1 MKLNPWEPDLRSL
14 VDRIDQGDVD
24 LQPDF
29 QRQEVWST
37 SKKKK
42 LIDSVLREWS
52 IPPIHLVVLP
62 DGKLE
67 VLDGQQRLASVR
79 DFFHNRFSID
89 GKITP
94 LDDKVGQLHGRFY
107 SKLEPGVRRKI
118 DQYTL
123 RCFRISDYQPEEPSE
138 LFYRLNQPTMLTAGE
153 QRNALF
159 GPAREQLKE
168 LVAHF
173 EHLGNDKS
181 TIGFSNARLAYDDIL
196 ARLLYFIEA
205 RSFGEKSTEGRISER
220 FRSPRAFSHD
230 VYDRCSRSIKL
241 FSDDVRNAEMSK
253 LNKASVLSLLLFYS
267 RFDTADPEV
276 DVLQEYVRAEAGAY
290 GATELSGQAAQLFRD
305 RASLRVTDVSSVVYR
320 DFSLCFIYIMAGTQ
334 RSIPYISIQAIHAVR
349 MAMEADNLTFEQAT
363 HKFVDVEAW
372 STTL

>member
-1 MKLNPWEPDLRSL
+1 MKLHPWEPDLRSL

-37 SKKKK
+37 NKKKK
-42 LIDSVLREWS
+42 LIDTIIREWS

-67 VLDGQQRLASVR
+67 VLDGQQRLASIR
-79 DFFHNRFSID
+79 DFVHNQFSVD
-89 GKITP
+89 GKVTP
-94 LDDKVGQLHGRFY
+94 YDERVAALHGQFY
-107 SKLEPGVRRKI
+107 SKLSSADRRKI

-123 RCFRISDYQPEEPSE
+123 RCFRITDYQPEEPSE

-168 LVAHF
+168 LVSYF
-173 EHLGNDKS
+173 EALGNDKE

-196 ARLLYFIEA
+196 ARLLFFVEA
-205 RSFGEKSTEGRISER
+205 GGFGEKSTEGRISER
-220 FRSPRAFSHD
+220 FRISNPFALS
-230 VYDRCSRSIKL
+230 VYQRCERSIEL
-241 FSDDVRNAEMSK
+241 FSECINNSERTR
-253 LNKASVLSLLLFYS
+253 LNKASVLSWLLFFS
-267 RFDTADPEV
+267 RFEQKYPEGNL
-276 DVLQEYVRAEAGAY
+276 LQDFIDAELGRMGTNEY
-290 GATELSGQAAQLFRD
+290 LGQAVSLFRD

-320 DFSLCFIYIMAGTQ
+320 DVVLCFLYLMHGQ
-334 RSIPYISIQAIHAVR
+334 RTSIPKVSGETVYAIRQLMEVDAYSFEEAVR
-349 MAMEADNLTFEQAT
+349 RA
-363 HKFVDVEAW
+363 VDIDEW
-372 STTL
+372 SVSL

>member
-37 SKKKK
+37 SKKKR
-42 LIDSVLREWS
+42 LIDTVLREWS
-52 IPPIHLVVLP
+52 IPPIHFVVLP

-67 VLDGQQRLASVR
+67 VLDGQQRLASIR
-79 DFFHNRFSID
+79 DFFHNQFSVD
-89 GKITP
+89 GRITP
-94 LDDKVGQLHGRFY
+94 LDEKVSRLHGKFY
-107 SKLEPGVRRKI
+107 SKLEPGDRRKI

-168 LVAHF
+168 LVGYF
-173 EHLGNDKS
+173 EQLGNDKS

-205 RSFGEKSTEGRISER
+205 QSFGEKSTEGRISER
-220 FRSPRAFSHD
+220 FRVPRAFSQD
-230 VYDRCSRSIKL
+230 VYNRCSRSIDI
-241 FSDDVRNAEMSK
+241 FSESVRSAERSK
-253 LNKASVLSLLLFYS
+253 LNKASVLSLLIFYS
-267 RFDTADPEV
+267 RFETVDPEV
-276 DVLQEYVRAEAGAY
+276 DILEEYLRAEAGAD
-290 GATELSGQAAQLFRD
+290 GAKELSGQAAQLFRD
-305 RASLRVTDVSSVVYR
+305 RSSLRVTDVSSVVYR
-320 DFSLCFIYIMAGTQ
+320 DFSLCFIYFMAGTN
-334 RSIPYISIQAIHAVR
+334 RPVPNISYQAIEAVR
-349 MAMEADNLTFEQAT
+349 MAMEVNDLTFEQAT
-363 HKFVDVEAW
+363 YKFVDVEAW
-372 STTL
+372 SATL